1 MITMAE
7 VVEVEVMEGMEAGTV
22 VMDFTKNSSIPSY
35 SGNVSHV
42 SASVSNA

>member
-1 MITMAE
+1 
-7 VVEVEVMEGMEAGTV
+7 MEGMEDMEDMETV
-22 VMDFTKNSSIPSY
+22 VMGVMGGTDFTKNSSIPSC